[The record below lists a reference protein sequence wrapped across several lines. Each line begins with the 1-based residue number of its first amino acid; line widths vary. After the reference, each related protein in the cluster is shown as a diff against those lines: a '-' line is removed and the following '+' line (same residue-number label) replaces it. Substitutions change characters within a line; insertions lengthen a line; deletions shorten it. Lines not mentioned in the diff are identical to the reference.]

1 MRSGGGGECSR
12 ETLLDS
18 QLVGSSV
25 RRTELEGGPGIRWY
39 PTRPFETGT
48 EAGYIWFGSWGR
60 VYPGR
65 VSTSGPRVWG
75 SGYCQV
81 VDLVSYW
88 SDAPITTQPLN
99 LFIYLQIFTGLVS
112 IPSLEAYPAHLHFHP
127 HAHPGGSSFLIKVG
141 FVHMFPC
148 RRRKRSYG

>member
-1 MRSGGGGECSR
+1 MRSWKA
-12 ETLLDS
+12 
-18 QLVGSSV
+18 
-25 RRTELEGGPGIRWY
+25 GPGFGG
-39 PTRPFETGT
+39 TRPGPFETGT

-65 VSTSGPRVWG
+65 VSTSGPPVWG

-112 IPSLEAYPAHLHFHP
+112 IPSLEAYPAHLHFPPPHP
-127 HAHPGGSSFLIKVG
+127 SRWVKFPNKSRVCAYVSLSPAETFLWMKGDVTSQRHG
-141 FVHMFPC
+141 
-148 RRRKRSYG
+148 